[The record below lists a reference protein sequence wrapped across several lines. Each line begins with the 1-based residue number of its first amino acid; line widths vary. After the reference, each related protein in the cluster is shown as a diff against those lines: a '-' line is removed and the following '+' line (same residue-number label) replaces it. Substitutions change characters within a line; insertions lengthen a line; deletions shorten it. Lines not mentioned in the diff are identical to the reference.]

1 MKSREKKELPMD
13 IHARPCNMASEGNNI
28 FSKTS
33 FGKSKRGVWNISDNP
48 ANKLAQMYTHSYT
61 YITSRVKGSHHFRV
75 QNDPKIFFYGQ
86 NHFQRGIFNVL
97 LQPFQGAKVG
107 KRHKKWSFPLRISS
121 VNMTKS
127 AGICGFGHIY

>member
-61 YITSRVKGSHHFRV
+61 YITSRVKGSHHFQA
-75 QNDPKIFFYGQ
+75 QNGPKKIVCGKTT
-86 NHFQRGIFNVL
+86 FNW
-97 LQPFQGAKVG
+97 K
-107 KRHKKWSFPLRISS
+107 
-121 VNMTKS
+121 
-127 AGICGFGHIY
+127 IYF